1 MRSGHVVAAN
11 KHHQPSSE
19 TKARDHQAMMRQK
32 RSEMH
37 ELMTSREVAVAGL
50 DPGGIAAK
58 EAAERGG
65 AVALQPCPQQ
75 LHPLLMD
82 TTETFSRKAG
92 RNSCLFLQEEGTR
105 GTHIADSGPVGV
117 KLLDDLLHV
126 ARRRHARHR

>member
-1 MRSGHVVAAN
+1 MRSGHVAAAN
-11 KHHQPSSE
+11 KQHQRSSE
-19 TKARDHQAMMRQK
+19 KKKARDHVVMMRQK

-50 DPGGIAAK
+50 DPGGVAAE

-92 RNSCLFLQEEGTR
+92 RNSCLFLQEEGVLTSR
-105 GTHIADSGPVGV
+105 T
-117 KLLDDLLHV
+117 L
-126 ARRRHARHR
+126 ARSE